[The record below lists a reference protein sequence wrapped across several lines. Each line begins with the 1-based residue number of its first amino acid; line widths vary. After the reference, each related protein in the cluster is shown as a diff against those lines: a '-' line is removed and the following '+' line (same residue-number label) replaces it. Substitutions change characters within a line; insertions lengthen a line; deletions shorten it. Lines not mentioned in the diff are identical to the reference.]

1 MKTKRRGAS
10 PGVISFLS
18 SVISIVIGL
27 LFGFLLLL
35 VLQPANALPAMGKML
50 TNGFS
55 ILGNLLYTSTPL
67 ILTGLAVA
75 FAYKTG
81 LFNIGAAGQYT
92 VGTFLALFCAIELGQ
107 PWYVC
112 VLAAMVGGAFWGL
125 FPGLFKAWR
134 NVNEVITAIMFNW
147 IAMNLVNFI
156 IANRPMML
164 ATAWNE
170 SSGDRTPTLM
180 KSPQLLKA
188 VLPRAGLDK
197 LTGYS
202 YMNIGILIAIVLAI
216 VLWVILNKT
225 TFGYELKACGLNR
238 DASRYAGISAKRNIV
253 FSMMISGAMA
263 GAGGAIYYLSG
274 GANYVLLQSVTAA
287 GFNGIC
293 VALLANCNP
302 IACIFSAIFI
312 SYINLGGYA
321 IQSYGYATEVSDI
334 VISVIIYLA
343 ALSFFLR
350 GIITKALLRKHGT
363 GPDANAEPSA
373 ASAKPEDKGVQ

>member
-1 MKTKRRGAS
+1 M
-10 PGVISFLS
+10 
-18 SVISIVIGL
+18 
-27 LFGFLLLL
+27 
-35 VLQPANALPAMGKML
+35 
-50 TNGFS
+50 
-55 ILGNLLYTSTPL
+55 
-67 ILTGLAVA
+67 A

-81 LFNIGAAGQYT
+81 LFNIGASGQYT